1 MLNCAVLGATGYT
14 GAELT
19 KLLLAHPHVRV
30 SLLTTRQEKPIA
42 LREVLPSVAKDITLE
57 ITPYSFD
64 EVKKK
69 ADVVFLCLPHT
80 EAMTT
85 AGQLLAVGKIVID
98 LSADFRLRDKKIY
111 EKWYGVK
118 HVAPRYLSK
127 AVYGLCEVYREK
139 IKKADLIANP
149 GCYPTGPLLALFP
162 LLKKKLIDPKSIII
176 NAASG
181 VSGAGKKLVTATHFC
196 EVSENYSAY
205 KVNKHQHTPEI
216 EQTLS
221 AAAGKPVKITFVPHL
236 LPVNR
241 GILATIYAQTTAKAT
256 VPIPINFSE
265 AEIGAVPVNHLRNK
279 VKTGTEA
286 LIRKTLE
293 SAYKQAPFVRV
304 KPAGQYPSLRDVQ
317 HTNFCDMGV
326 SVQEETGRVV
336 IITAIDNLVKGAAG
350 QAVQNMN
357 LRFGFPEEAGLL
369 YPCL

>member
-1 MLNCAVLGATGYT
+1 MSLKEEIHTQMLNCAVLGATGYT

-19 KLLLAHPHVRV
+19 KLLLAHPYVRV
-30 SLLTTRQEKPIA
+30 SLLTTRQEKPIP
-42 LREVLPSVAKDITLE
+42 LCEVLPSVSKDITLE

-64 EVKKK
+64 AVKKK
-69 ADVVFLCLPHT
+69 AEVVFLCLPHT
-80 EAMTT
+80 EAMT
-85 AGQLLAVGKIVID
+85 AAEQLLAAGKVVID

-111 EKWYGVK
+111 EKWYGVT
-118 HVAPRYLSK
+118 HVASQYLSK

-149 GCYPTGPLLALFP
+149 GCYPTGPSLALIP
-162 LLKKKLIDPKSIII
+162 LLKKKWIKSDSIII

-196 EVSENYSAY
+196 EVGENYSAY

-221 AAAGKPVKITFVPHL
+221 TAAGKPVKITFVPHL

-241 GILATIYAQTTAKAT
+241 GILATIYAETTAKAT
-256 VPIPINFSE
+256 E
-265 AEIGAVPVNHLRNK
+265 
-279 VKTGTEA
+279 T

-293 SAYKQAPFVRV
+293 DAYKQAPFVRI
-304 KPAGQYPSLRDVQ
+304 KPAGQYPCLKDVQ
-317 HTNFCDMGV
+317 HTNFCDIGI
-326 SVQEETGRVV
+326 SVQEEMGRVV

-369 YPCL
+369 

>member
-30 SLLTTRQEKPIA
+30 ALLTTRQEKPIA
-42 LREVLPSVAKDITLE
+42 LREVLPSASKNITLE

-64 EVKKK
+64 QVKKK

-80 EAMTT
+80 EAMT
-85 AGQLLAVGKIVID
+85 AAEQLLGAGKVVID

-111 EKWYGVK
+111 EKWYGVN
-118 HVAPRYLSK
+118 HVAPQYLSR
-127 AVYGLCEVYREK
+127 AVYGLCEVYKER

-149 GCYPTGPLLALFP
+149 GCYPTGPSLALIP
-162 LLKKKLIDPKSIII
+162 LLKKKLIDPSSIII

-181 VSGAGKKLVTATHFC
+181 VSGAGKKLVSATQFC
-196 EVSENYSAY
+196 EVDGNYSAY
-205 KVNKHQHTPEI
+205 KVNKHQHIPEI

-221 AAAGKPVKITFVPHL
+221 AAAGRPVKITFVPHL

-241 GILATIYAQTTAKAT
+241 GILVTIYAETTAKANE
-256 VPIPINFSE
+256 PL
-265 AEIGAVPVNHLRNK
+265 ARK
-279 VKTGTEA
+279 A
-286 LIRKTLE
+286 LET
-293 SAYKQAPFVRV
+293 AYAKAPFVRIR
-304 KPAGQYPSLRDVQ
+304 PAGQYPCLKDVQ
-317 HTNFCDMGV
+317 HTNFCDIGI
-326 SVQEETGRVV
+326 SVNEETGRVV

-357 LRFGFPEEAGLL
+357 LRFGFPEEAGLI
-369 YPCL
+369 

>member
-1 MLNCAVLGATGYT
+1 VLGATGYT

-42 LREVLPSVAKDITLE
+42 LRDILPSVAKDVTLE
-57 ITPYSFD
+57 ITPYSFAA
-64 EVKKK
+64 VKKK

-80 EAMTT
+80 EAMT
-85 AGQLLAVGKIVID
+85 AAEQLLAAGKVVID
-98 LSADFRLRDKKIY
+98 LSADFRLRDRKIY
-111 EKWYGVK
+111 EKWYCVNQ
-118 HVAPRYLSK
+118 VAPQYLST

-149 GCYPTGPLLALFP
+149 GCYPTGPSLALIP
-162 LLKKKLIDPKSIII
+162 LLKKKLIDPRSIII

-181 VSGAGKKLVTATHFC
+181 VSGAGKKLVTMTHFS

-205 KVNKHQHTPEI
+205 KVNRHQHTPEI

-236 LPVNR
+236 LPLNR
-241 GILATIYAQTTAKAT
+241 GILATIYAQTTAK
-256 VPIPINFSE
+256 
-265 AEIGAVPVNHLRNK
+265 
-279 VKTGTEA
+279 GTEA
-286 LIRKTLE
+286 VIRRTLE
-293 SAYKQAPFVRV
+293 SAYPKAPFVRI
-304 KPAGQYPSLRDVQ
+304 KPAGQYPSLKDVQ
-317 HTNFCDMGV
+317 HTNFCDIGV
-326 SVQEETGRVV
+326 GVQEETGRVV

-369 YPCL
+369 

>member
-30 SLLTTRQEKPIA
+30 ALLTTRQEKPIA
-42 LREVLPSVAKDITLE
+42 LREVLPSVSKDIALE

-80 EAMTT
+80 EAMT
-85 AGQLLAVGKIVID
+85 AAEQLLGAGKVVID

-111 EKWYGVK
+111 EKWYGVN
-118 HVAPRYLSK
+118 HVAPQYLSK
-127 AVYGLCEVYREK
+127 AVYGLCEIYREQ

-149 GCYPTGPLLALFP
+149 GCYPTGPSLALIP

-181 VSGAGKKLVTATHFC
+181 VSGAGKKLVASTQFC
-196 EVSENYSAY
+196 EASENYSAY

-221 AAAGKPVKITFVPHL
+221 KAAGKPVKITFVPHL

-256 VPIPINFSE
+256 EN
-265 AEIGAVPVNHLRNK
+265 G
-279 VKTGTEA
+279 
-286 LIRKTLE
+286 IRKTLQT
-293 SAYKQAPFVRV
+293 AYKQAPFVRV
-304 KPAGQYPSLRDVQ
+304 KPAGQYPSLKDVQ
-317 HTNFCDMGV
+317 HTNFCDIGI

-369 YPCL
+369 

>member
-19 KLLLAHPHVRV
+19 KLLLAHPLVRV

-42 LREVLPSVAKDITLE
+42 LRDILPSVSKDVTLE

-64 EVKKK
+64 AVKKK

-80 EAMTT
+80 EAMT
-85 AGQLLAVGKIVID
+85 AAEQLLAAGKVVID

-111 EKWYGVK
+111 EKWYGVN
-118 HVAPRYLSK
+118 HVAPQYLSK

-149 GCYPTGPLLALFP
+149 GCYPTGPSLALIP
-162 LLKKKLIDPKSIII
+162 LLKKKLIDPRSIII

-181 VSGAGKKLVTATHFC
+181 VSGAGKKLVTVTHFC
-196 EVSENYSAY
+196 EASENYSAY
-205 KVNKHQHTPEI
+205 KVNRHQHAPEI

-236 LPVNR
+236 LPLNR
-241 GILATIYAQTTAKAT
+241 GILATIYAQTTAKGKET
-256 VPIPINFSE
+256 V
-265 AEIGAVPVNHLRNK
+265 
-279 VKTGTEA
+279 
-286 LIRKTLE
+286 IRRTLE
-293 SAYKQAPFVRV
+293 NAYLKAPFVRI

-317 HTNFCDMGV
+317 HTNFCDIGV
-326 SVQEETGRVV
+326 GVQEETGRVV

-369 YPCL
+369 

>member
-42 LREVLPSVAKDITLE
+42 LRDILPSVAKDITLE

-64 EVKKK
+64 AVKKK

-80 EAMTT
+80 EAMTAAEQFLA
-85 AGQLLAVGKIVID
+85 AGKVVID
-98 LSADFRLRDKKIY
+98 LSADFRLRDRRIY
-111 EKWYGVK
+111 EKWYGVN
-118 HVAPRYLSK
+118 HVAPQYLSK

-149 GCYPTGPLLALFP
+149 GCYPTGPSLALIP
-162 LLKKKLIDPKSIII
+162 LLKKRLIDPKSIII

-205 KVNKHQHTPEI
+205 KVNRHQHTPEI
-216 EQTLS
+216 EQMLS

-236 LPVNR
+236 LPLNR
-241 GILATIYAQTTAKAT
+241 GILATIYAQTTA
-256 VPIPINFSE
+256 
-265 AEIGAVPVNHLRNK
+265 R
-279 VKTGTEA
+279 GTETA
-286 LIRKTLE
+286 IRRTLE
-293 SAYKQAPFVRV
+293 SAYKKAPFVRI

-317 HTNFCDMGV
+317 CTNFCDVGV

-369 YPCL
+369 

>member
-1 MLNCAVLGATGYT
+1 MTAAEQLLGA
-14 GAELT
+14 
-19 KLLLAHPHVRV
+19 
-30 SLLTTRQEKPIA
+30 
-42 LREVLPSVAKDITLE
+42 
-57 ITPYSFD
+57 
-64 EVKKK
+64 
-69 ADVVFLCLPHT
+69 
-80 EAMTT
+80 
-85 AGQLLAVGKIVID
+85 GKVVID

-111 EKWYGVK
+111 EKWYGVN
-118 HVAPRYLSK
+118 HVAPQYLSK
-127 AVYGLCEVYREK
+127 AVYGLCEIYKEK

-149 GCYPTGPLLALFP
+149 GCYPTGPLLALIP
-162 LLKKKLIDPKSIII
+162 LLKKKLIVPGSIII

-241 GILATIYAQTTAKAT
+241 GILATIYAETTAKAT
-256 VPIPINFSE
+256 E
-265 AEIGAVPVNHLRNK
+265 
-279 VKTGTEA
+279 T

-293 SAYKQAPFVRV
+293 NAYKQAPFVRI
-304 KPAGQYPSLRDVQ
+304 KPAGQYPSLKDVQ
-317 HTNFCDMGV
+317 HTNFCDIGV

-357 LRFGFPEEAGLL
+357 IRFGFPEEAGLL
-369 YPCL
+369 

>member
-42 LREVLPSVAKDITLE
+42 LREVLPSFSKDIKLE
-57 ITPYSFD
+57 VTPYSFD
-64 EVKKK
+64 AVKKK

-80 EAMTT
+80 EAMTAAEQFLA
-85 AGQLLAVGKIVID
+85 AGKVVID

-111 EKWYGVK
+111 EKWYGVN
-118 HVAPRYLSK
+118 HVAPQYLSK
-127 AVYGLCEVYREK
+127 AVYGLCEIYREK

-149 GCYPTGPLLALFP
+149 GCYPTGPSLALIP

-181 VSGAGKKLVTATHFC
+181 VSGAGKKLVSATHFC
-196 EVSENYSAY
+196 EVTENYSAY

-241 GILATIYAQTTAKAT
+241 GILATIYARTTARGIED
-256 VPIPINFSE
+256 V
-265 AEIGAVPVNHLRNK
+265 
-279 VKTGTEA
+279 
-286 LIRKTLE
+286 IRKTLE
-293 SAYKQAPFVRV
+293 TAYKHAPFVRI
-304 KPAGQYPSLRDVQ
+304 KPAGQYPSLKDVQ
-317 HTNFCDMGV
+317 HTNFCDIGI
-326 SVQEETGRVV
+326 SVQEGTGRVV
-336 IITAIDNLVKGAAG
+336 IIATIDNLVKGAAG

-357 LRFGFPEEAGLL
+357 IRFGFPEEAGLL
-369 YPCL
+369 

>member
-30 SLLTTRQEKPIA
+30 ALLTTRQEKPIA
-42 LREVLPSVAKDITLE
+42 LREVLPSVPKGIALE

-64 EVKKK
+64 AVTKK

-80 EAMTT
+80 EAMT
-85 AGQLLAVGKIVID
+85 AAEQLLGAGKVVID
-98 LSADFRLRDKKIY
+98 LSADFRLRDPKIY
-111 EKWYGVK
+111 EKWYGVN
-118 HVAPRYLSK
+118 HVAPQYLSK
-127 AVYGLCEVYREK
+127 AVYGLCELNKEK
-139 IKKADLIANP
+139 IKKAALIANP
-149 GCYPTGPLLALFP
+149 GCYPTGPSLALVP
-162 LLKKKLIDPKSIII
+162 LLKKKLIKPEAIII

-181 VSGAGKKLVTATHFC
+181 VSGAGKKLVSSTQFC
-196 EVSENYSAY
+196 EVDGNYSAY

-236 LPVNR
+236 LPISR
-241 GILATIYAQTTAKAT
+241 GILATIYAATTAKAD
-256 VPIPINFSE
+256 
-265 AEIGAVPVNHLRNK
+265 
-279 VKTGTEA
+279 EA

-293 SAYKQAPFVRV
+293 AAYAKAPFVRI
-304 KPAGQYPSLRDVQ
+304 KPAGQYPSVKDVQ
-317 HTNFCDMGV
+317 HTNFCDIGV
-326 SVQEETGRVV
+326 SVNEETGRVV
-336 IITAIDNLVKGAAG
+336 IFTAIDNLVKGAAG

-369 YPCL
+369 

>member
-30 SLLTTRQEKPIA
+30 SLLTTRQEKPIT
-42 LREVLPSVAKDITLE
+42 LREVLPSVPKNIRLE

-64 EVKKK
+64 AVKKK
-69 ADVVFLCLPHT
+69 ADVIFLCLPHT
-80 EAMTT
+80 EAMTAAEQFLA
-85 AGQLLAVGKIVID
+85 AGKVVID

-111 EKWYGVK
+111 EKWYGVN
-118 HVAPRYLSK
+118 HVAPQYLSK
-127 AVYGLCEVYREK
+127 AVYGLCEIYREK

-149 GCYPTGPLLALFP
+149 GCYPTGPSLALIP

-181 VSGAGKKLVTATHFC
+181 VSGAGKKLVSATHFC
-196 EVSENYSAY
+196 EVAENYSAY

-236 LPVNR
+236 LPVSR
-241 GILATIYAQTTAKAT
+241 GILATIYAETTAK
-256 VPIPINFSE
+256 
-265 AEIGAVPVNHLRNK
+265 
-279 VKTGTEA
+279 GTEA
-286 LIRKTLE
+286 VIRKTLE
-293 SAYKQAPFVRV
+293 SAYSKALFVRI
-304 KPAGQYPSLRDVQ
+304 KPAGQYPSLKDVQ
-317 HTNFCDMGV
+317 HTNFCDIGV

-336 IITAIDNLVKGAAG
+336 IITAIDNLLKGAAG

-369 YPCL
+369 Q

>member
-42 LREVLPSVAKDITLE
+42 LREVLPSVSKDVTLE

-64 EVKKK
+64 AVKKK

-80 EAMTT
+80 EAMT
-85 AGQLLAVGKIVID
+85 AAEQLLAAGKIVID
-98 LSADFRLRDKKIY
+98 LSADFRLKDKKIY
-111 EKWYGVK
+111 EKWYGVT
-118 HVAPRYLSK
+118 HVAPQYLSK
-127 AVYGLCEVYREK
+127 AVYGLCEIYRDK

-149 GCYPTGPLLALFP
+149 GCYPTGPSLALIP
-162 LLKKKLIDPKSIII
+162 LLKKKLIDPDSIII

-181 VSGAGKKLVTATHFC
+181 VSGAGKKLVSATHFC
-196 EVSENYSAY
+196 EASENYSAY

-241 GILATIYAQTTAKAT
+241 GILATICAQTT
-256 VPIPINFSE
+256 S
-265 AEIGAVPVNHLRNK
+265 K
-279 VKTGTEA
+279 VTEA
-286 LIRKTLE
+286 KIRKALE
-293 SAYKQAPFVRV
+293 GAYAKAPFVRI
-304 KPAGQYPSLRDVQ
+304 KPAGQFPSLKDVQ
-317 HTNFCDMGV
+317 HTNFCDIGV
-326 SVQEETGRVV
+326 SVQEETGRAV

-369 YPCL
+369 

>member
-1 MLNCAVLGATGYT
+1 MLNCAILGATGYT

-42 LREVLPSVAKDITLE
+42 LREVLPSVSKNITLE

-64 EVKKK
+64 AVKKK

-80 EAMTT
+80 EAM
-85 AGQLLAVGKIVID
+85 AAAEQLLAAGKIVID
-98 LSADFRLRDKKIY
+98 LSADFRLKDRKIY
-111 EKWYGVK
+111 EQWYGVN
-118 HVAPRYLSK
+118 HVAPQYLPK
-127 AVYGLCEVYREK
+127 AVYGLCEVNKKK
-139 IKKADLIANP
+139 IKKASLIANP
-149 GCYPTGPLLALFP
+149 GCYPTGPSLALVP
-162 LLKKKLIDPKSIII
+162 LLKKKLIQPNSIII

-196 EVSENYSAY
+196 EASENYSAY
-205 KVNKHQHTPEI
+205 KVNRHQHTPEI

-221 AAAGKPVKITFVPHL
+221 VAAGKPVKITFVPHL

-241 GILATIYAQTTAKAT
+241 GILATIYADRAGKAT
-256 VPIPINFSE
+256 ES
-265 AEIGAVPVNHLRNK
+265 
-279 VKTGTEA
+279 

-293 SAYKQAPFVRV
+293 AAYAKAPFVRI
-304 KPAGQYPSLRDVQ
+304 KPAGQYPCLKDVQ
-317 HTNFCDMGV
+317 HTNFCDIGV

-369 YPCL
+369 

>member
-42 LREVLPSVAKDITLE
+42 LRDVLPSVSKDITLE

-64 EVKKK
+64 AVKKK
-69 ADVVFLCLPHT
+69 AEVVFLCLPHT
-80 EAMTT
+80 EAMT
-85 AGQLLAVGKIVID
+85 AAEQLLAAGKTVID

-111 EKWYGVK
+111 EKWYGVN
-118 HVAPRYLSK
+118 HVAPQYLSK

-149 GCYPTGPLLALFP
+149 GCYPTGPSLALIP
-162 LLKKKLIDPKSIII
+162 LIRKKLIDLKSIII

-181 VSGAGKKLVTATHFC
+181 VSGAGKKLVTTTHFC
-196 EVSENYSAY
+196 EASDNYSAY

-221 AAAGKPVKITFVPHL
+221 AVAGKPVRVTFVPHL

-241 GILATIYAQTTAKAT
+241 GILATIYAQTTSRAT
-256 VPIPINFSE
+256 EETIR
-265 AEIGAVPVNHLRNK
+265 GA
-279 VKTGTEA
+279 
-286 LIRKTLE
+286 LE
-293 SAYKQAPFVRV
+293 GAYQKAPFVRV
-304 KPAGQYPSLRDVQ
+304 RPAGQYPSLRDVQ
-317 HTNFCDMGV
+317 YTNFCDIGV
-326 SVQEETGRVV
+326 SVQEGTGRVV
-336 IITAIDNLVKGAAG
+336 IITAIDNLLKGAAG

-369 YPCL
+369 

>member
-42 LREVLPSVAKDITLE
+42 LREVLPSVAKDIKLE

-64 EVKKK
+64 AVKKK

-80 EAMTT
+80 EAM
-85 AGQLLAVGKIVID
+85 AAAEQLLAAGKIVID
-98 LSADFRLRDKKIY
+98 LSADFRLRDRKIY
-111 EKWYGVK
+111 EKWYGVN
-118 HVAPRYLSK
+118 HVAPQYLSK
-127 AVYGLCEVYREK
+127 AVYGLCEVYREQ

-149 GCYPTGPLLALFP
+149 GCYPTGPSLALIP
-162 LLKKKLIDPKSIII
+162 LLKKKLIDFRSIII

-181 VSGAGKKLVTATHFC
+181 VSGAGKKLATTTHFC
-196 EVSENYSAY
+196 EASENYSAY
-205 KVNKHQHTPEI
+205 KVNRHQHTPEI

-241 GILATIYAQTTAKAT
+241 GILATIYAQKTAKT
-256 VPIPINFSE
+256 
-265 AEIGAVPVNHLRNK
+265 
-279 VKTGTEA
+279 TEDG
-286 LIRKTLE
+286 IRKTLE
-293 SAYKQAPFVRV
+293 RAYQQAPFVRV
-304 KPAGQYPSLRDVQ
+304 KPAGQYPSLKDVQ
-317 HTNFCDMGV
+317 HTNFCDIGV
-326 SVQEETGRVV
+326 SVQKETGRVV
-336 IITAIDNLVKGAAG
+336 IITAIDNLLKGAAG

-369 YPCL
+369 